1 MEVSDTHSDGQPTER
16 QTYSWSHKT
25 TLSMSN
31 SSVFNCVTQRLTTQ
45 RKHLGGTTMLKK
57 DNRRPAVLVHL
68 FLPSLG
74 LLSFWKTRHT
84 CAHSERWVISARG
97 RCVRKPKTMNHI
109 RFLKV
114 TYFSR
119 FVFYSWNELSCFSD
133 YKKSPVLSI
142 IAGMGFLF
150 AVLHKKKLPLS
161 YGH

>member
-1 MEVSDTHSDGQPTER
+1 MISQNNTFHEQLKCFQLCNTKVNNTKETFRRHNHAQKR
-16 QTYSWSHKT
+16 QQKT
-25 TLSMSN
+25 SGSAAPL
-31 SSVFNCVTQRLTTQ
+31 
-45 RKHLGGTTMLKK
+45 
-57 DNRRPAVLVHL
+57 
-68 FLPSLG
+68 LPSLG

-133 YKKSPVLSI
+133 YKNSPVLSI